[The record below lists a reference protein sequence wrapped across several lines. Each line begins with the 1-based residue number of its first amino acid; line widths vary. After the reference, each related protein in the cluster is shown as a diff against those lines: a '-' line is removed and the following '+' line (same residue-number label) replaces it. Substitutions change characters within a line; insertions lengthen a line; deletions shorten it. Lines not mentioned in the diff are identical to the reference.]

1 MSICLPSSRLSAF
14 HCRLTLPAGLGRV
27 GSVRRE
33 GVESKKFRET
43 FAKVGLGS
51 RERKKE
57 SWAILKESLMWAQ
70 KACAGMGVRRR
81 EIRVR
86 TPR

>member
-1 MSICLPSSRLSAF
+1 M
-14 HCRLTLPAGLGRV
+14 
-27 GSVRRE
+27 RRE

-57 SWAILKESLMWAQ
+57 SWAILKESLVWAYGP
-70 KACAGMGVRRR
+70 ASASIAGVHAGSHGGVAVRRR
-81 EIRVR
+81 LGTQRRPVSMRIDTVFADSR
-86 TPR
+86 